1 MAPKKDQKV
10 NSIKVGKFQFK
21 TGNFWLTV
29 LCFLMI
35 QILGVTAIISFTCYK
50 ILDMYKD
57 PIIEAVVRIHQIKFH
72 ANQTPIQIPQETD
85 NERVVI
91 QQGSSQD

>member
-1 MAPKKDQKV
+1 MTPKKKDQKV

-50 ILDMYKD
+50 ILDMYRD
-57 PIIEAVVRIHQIKFH
+57 PIIEAVIKIHQIKLH
-72 ANQTPIQIPQETD
+72 PTQTIDQQTND
-85 NERVVI
+85 ERVVI
-91 QQGSSQD
+91 QQESNQG